1 MDKQSDRYIR
11 PLFPNHLGKHQQVVV
26 MDPDDVPVLDDLQ
39 YFFRIQA
46 VNFYIGFPGDLAVG
60 NILGEIVKQWPEGIA

>member
-1 MDKQSDRYIR
+1 MDKQSDRYTR

-26 MDPDDVPVLDDLQ
+26 MDPEYVPVLDDLQ

-46 VNFYIGFPGDLAVG
+46 VNFYIGFP
-60 NILGEIVKQWPEGIA
+60 